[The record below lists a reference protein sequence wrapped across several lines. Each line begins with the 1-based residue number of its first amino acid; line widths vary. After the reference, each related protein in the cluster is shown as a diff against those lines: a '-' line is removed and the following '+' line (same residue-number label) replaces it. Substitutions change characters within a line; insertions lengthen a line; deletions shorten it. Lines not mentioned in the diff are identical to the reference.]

1 MWQVLVKVTPVVIAS
16 GTPPERLPKG
26 GESIEESMDTLELS
40 SESGKS
46 GWPITELSVC
56 THLNNGFEWM

>member
-1 MWQVLVKVTPVVIAS
+1 MFELCQVLVKVTPVVIAS
-16 GTPPERLPKG
+16 GTPPERLAKG
-26 GESIEESMDTLELS
+26 GDSIEESMDTLELS

-56 THLNNGFEWM
+56 THI